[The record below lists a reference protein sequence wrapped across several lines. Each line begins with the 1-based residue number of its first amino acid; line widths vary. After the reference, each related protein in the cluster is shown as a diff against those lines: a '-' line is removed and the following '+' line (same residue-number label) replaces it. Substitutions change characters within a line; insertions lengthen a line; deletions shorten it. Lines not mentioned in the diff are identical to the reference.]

1 MWNDSLIPG
10 VLVASLML
18 YSSAVSAV
26 GDQLQWHGF
35 FSQAA
40 VHTSDNNVGG
50 NSDDGLGLDMR
61 EMGINVSYRPNA
73 DWLFSGQALARW
85 AGSSDDGDLRVDYA
99 FVDRTLVS
107 DPTRRIGLQI
117 GKVKNPYG
125 LYNTTRDVA
134 HTRPG
139 IILPQAVYIDELRNT
154 FLAAPGVSLSGNQY
168 FENSALEWT
177 LNFIRP
183 EVDDESLAAYM
194 LMQRPGRFSGR
205 NSWLAQILWDL
216 QGGRWRMG
224 VTLGDVKMDYKPA
237 AAFPLD
243 LFPGHLGLRTNVLSM
258 EYNSEDWSLTLEY
271 MRARQKRGGFIPIMP
286 GNSLDEDVTSE
297 AVYLQGNWRF
307 TPGWQAYARYEALYL
322 DRKDRNGRKLAAAT
336 GGQLTPW
343 QRYSRDKVVGLR
355 FDPNS
360 SWALSAE
367 VHDIDGAGWLPR
379 LDNPALG
386 MKKNWQMYLLQAAYR
401 F

>member
-1 MWNDSLIPG
+1 MWNESLIPG

-18 YSSAVSAV
+18 YSSTVSAV

-40 VHTSDNNVGG
+40 VHTSDNNVDG

-61 EMGINVSYRPNA
+61 EMGINMSYRPNA

-139 IILPQAVYIDELRNT
+139 ILMPQSVYLDGVRN
-154 FLAAPGVSLSGNQY
+154 FYLASPGVSLYGNHLQGSW
-168 FENSALEWT
+168 EINWRVNAL
-177 LNFIRP
+177 RP
-183 EVDDESLAAYM
+183 ETDSEDLERLFLLRSSS
-194 LMQRPGRFSGR
+194 GHFKGR
-205 NSWLAQILWDL
+205 NSLLSQIMAEKD
-216 QGGRWRMG
+216 GGRLRLG
-224 VTLGDVKMDYKPA
+224 LTLGQVKTQYRPGSPDLFTAGESTLKPWLFSLEWNNESWSITGEYGQTKNVGKNYGPYGAGLEDPNTVEAWYIQGTYRIDQWLQIYLRRDAFYFNKDDRHGKKYAASTGLPPSLFYAKSWTLGSRRDVGDWV
-237 AAFPLD
+237 FSGEIHFTEGTGWLSPLD
-243 LFPGHLGLRTNVLSM
+243 TPLLS
-258 EYNSEDWSLTLEY
+258 
-271 MRARQKRGGFIPIMP
+271 Q
-286 GNSLDEDVTSE
+286 
-297 AVYLQGNWRF
+297 
-307 TPGWQAYARYEALYL
+307 
-322 DRKDRNGRKLAAAT
+322 
-336 GGQLTPW
+336 
-343 QRYSRDKVVGLR
+343 
-355 FDPNS
+355 
-360 SWALSAE
+360 
-367 VHDIDGAGWLPR
+367 
-379 LDNPALG
+379 
-386 MKKNWQMYLLQAAYR
+386 KKNWRLYLLQAAYR